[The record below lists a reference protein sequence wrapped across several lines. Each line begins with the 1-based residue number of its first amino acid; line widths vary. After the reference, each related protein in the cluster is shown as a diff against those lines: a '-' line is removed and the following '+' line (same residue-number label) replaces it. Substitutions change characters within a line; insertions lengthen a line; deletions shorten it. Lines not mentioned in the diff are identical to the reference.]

1 MTEINLIVIAA
12 LAVITGI
19 MITVSTGF
27 IVPCLIGIGSYL
39 TLGQE
44 AMNRVSHRILMTK
57 H

>member
-1 MTEINLIVIAA
+1 MTELNLIAIAA
-12 LAVITGI
+12 LVVITGI

-44 AMNRVSHRILMTK
+44 AMNRLSRRVLLTK
-57 H
+57 C